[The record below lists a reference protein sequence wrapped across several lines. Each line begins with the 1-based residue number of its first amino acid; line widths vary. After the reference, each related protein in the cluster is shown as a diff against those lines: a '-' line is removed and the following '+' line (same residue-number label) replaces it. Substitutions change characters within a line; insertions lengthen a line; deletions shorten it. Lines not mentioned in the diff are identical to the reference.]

1 MMVSVQTYGL
11 NSVDYCVLGFMAL
24 SGIIGFV
31 RGFVLEFFSICAW
44 ALAFVG
50 AKLMFPHANKFLAEY
65 IANEVL
71 LCATCWFVSYA
82 CSFVVLTV
90 IKHLAAIA
98 VKGSHLSSLDRLIG
112 FPFGVVRGFF
122 IIIACL
128 FVFLL
133 FSLENVP
140 DCLGQSRCYPFFNT
154 MVHTVF
160 RYLDI
165 SLDALREKTA
175 DVKTKVTESDWSHE
189 AQEAERQVEVLSN
202 PIPKQTDE

>member
-1 MMVSVQTYGL
+1 MASIQTYGL
-11 NSVDYCVLGFMAL
+11 NLVDYCVLGFMAL

-31 RGFVLEFFSICAW
+31 RGFVLEFFGICAW

-50 AKLMFPHANKFLAEY
+50 AKLIFPHANQFLAGH
-65 IANEVL
+65 ITNEVL
-71 LCATCWFVSYA
+71 LCATCWFISYTCA
-82 CSFVVLTV
+82 FIVLTV

-112 FPFGVVRGFF
+112 FPFGIVRGFF
-122 IIIACL
+122 IITACL

-140 DCLGQSRCYPFFNT
+140 GCLSQSRCYPFFNT
-154 MVHTVF
+154 TVRTIF

-165 SLDALREKTA
+165 SLGALKEKMA
-175 DVKTKVTESDWSHE
+175 DVKAKVVEADWSDE
-189 AQEAERQVEVLSN
+189 SQETEKQVEVLSN
-202 PIPKQTDE
+202 LVPKQTDE